1 MTGGK
6 GGGGPLAGV
15 RVLEITHF
23 LAGPY
28 CGMLLG
34 DLGADVIKIEPAG
47 GDVARRTGP
56 HSIGA
61 HNVYFASLNRNKRGI
76 CLDLASEE
84 GRARLG
90 ELAAGAHALITN
102 LRPAAVNKLGLT
114 YEALKKWNSKLVC
127 VALTGYGLKG
137 SHADLPSYDF
147 VVQALTGFM
156 HLSGEP
162 EAAPTRIG
170 YSVVDNT
177 TGIMAALGLL
187 AKIVEGKGGQVE
199 VSLHDTMLSQ
209 ANYLA
214 GALLNAGEQ
223 PRRFPQGGHPYFVPA
238 QLFHS
243 RDGWLCL
250 FITHDESWRRFAEAV
265 GRPEWRQTPHFATMA
280 ARLENR
286 TEVVEAVSSLLMER
300 DTADWVALLVPRG
313 IVISGVHSMQE
324 ALDSDLVAER
334 EMVVSMEVPEGPIRA
349 VGAPLKFSDFKP
361 AYRPPPLLGEH
372 TEEVLGGLSKD

>member
-1 MTGGK
+1 MTGGN

-15 RVLEITHF
+15 RVLEVTHF

-34 DLGADVIKIEPAG
+34 DLGADVIKIESAE
-47 GDVARRTGP
+47 GDVGRQTGP

-61 HNVYFASLNRNKRGI
+61 HNAYFASLNRNKRGI

-84 GRARLG
+84 GRERLG

-102 LRPAAVNKLGLT
+102 LRPAAITKLGLT
-114 YEALKKWNSKLVC
+114 YEALKKWNPKLVC
-127 VALTGYGLKG
+127 VALTGYGLEG
-137 SHADLPSYDF
+137 SHAKLPSYDY

-156 HLSGEP
+156 YLSGEP
-162 EAAPTRIG
+162 EAAPTRVG
-170 YSVVDNT
+170 YSVADNT

-187 AKIVEGKGGQVE
+187 AKIVEGNGGQVD
-199 VSLHDTMLSQ
+199 VSLYDTMLSQ

-223 PRRFPQGGHPYFVPA
+223 PRRYPLGGHPYFVPA
-238 QLFHS
+238 QLF
-243 RDGWLCL
+243 RTREGWLCL
-250 FITHDESWRRFAEAV
+250 FITHDEFWRRFAEEV
-265 GRPEWRQTPHFATMA
+265 GRPEWCEEPHFATMA

-286 TEVVEAVSSLLMER
+286 TEVVEAVSSLLKER
-300 DTADWVALLVPRG
+300 YTDDWVALLAPRG

-324 ALDSDLVAER
+324 ALDSDLAAER

-349 VGAPLKFSDFKP
+349 VGTPIKLSDFKP
-361 AYRPPPLLGEH
+361 TYRRPPLLGEH
-372 TEEVLGGLSKD
+372 TEEVLGVPRKD